1 MEGFLSTTEASCF
14 CRVASAEKG
23 SRLSEMS
30 LLLLVLACATWTVGA
45 LEESGP
51 PHIVFILADDL
62 GWADVSMHGSPQIP
76 TPNIDALACTGMALN
91 NYYVQPLCSPSRAA
105 LLSGLYAIHTG
116 FQESAILPG
125 VPAALSL
132 NVKIMPEYL
141 KDLGYETH
149 MLGKWHIGYQS
160 LNYTPTFRGF
170 DSFCGIHTGPD
181 DYYSHILEWEGHRGL
196 DFWNDTQPLT
206 AEDGKYST
214 TLFTERAAS
223 IISNRDKSKPL
234 FLYLAHQASHSGIN
248 PNPLQAPEENVAK
261 FPYIGQPDR
270 TTYAGMVDALD
281 QSVGAVLEALEAE
294 SMLRNTIIVF
304 SSDNGGSPTGFV
316 SNFGFNWPLRGAKQ
330 TVWEGGIRASAFIWS
345 PQLRHGGKVSQQ
357 LMHITDWLPT
367 LYAAAGFLFKSDHTG
382 GDVKRLGAL
391 DGIDTWHSLVVGKP
405 SPRSEILHNIDQNAG
420 IAALRYRDFK
430 LVVGSDGEMDARF
443 EVPGG
448 SRPYGD
454 LDALL
459 KQSKAAAVLRRFYGK
474 KDVFKHVDRWR
485 LQATIKCGHV
495 HDANFR
501 MGGSYYLFDIVDD
514 PCEQRN
520 LAKERPDV
528 LSMML
533 EKLAIYN
540 ETVVPPVTTLEDPRS
555 YPDQHNG
562 IWAPWL

>member
-1 MEGFLSTTEASCF
+1 
-14 CRVASAEKG
+14 
-23 SRLSEMS
+23 MS
-30 LLLLVLACATWTVGA
+30 LLLFVLACATWTVGA
-45 LEESGP
+45 LKESEP

-62 GWADVSMHGSPQIP
+62 GWDDVSMHGSPQIP
-76 TPNIDALACTGMALN
+76 TPNIDALACAGMALN

-149 MLGKWHIGYQS
+149 MLGKWHIGYHS

-181 DYYSHILEWEGHRGL
+181 DYYSHILEWEGRRGL
-196 DFWNDTQPLT
+196 DFWNGTQPLT
-206 AEDGKYST
+206 TEDGKYST
-214 TLFTERAAS
+214 TLFTERAVS

-270 TTYAGMVDALD
+270 TTYAG
-281 QSVGAVLEALEAE
+281 
-294 SMLRNTIIVF
+294 
-304 SSDNGGSPTGFV
+304 
-316 SNFGFNWPLRGAKQ
+316 
-330 TVWEGGIRASAFIWS
+330 
-345 PQLRHGGKVSQQ
+345 
-357 LMHITDWLPT
+357 
-367 LYAAAGFLFKSDHTG
+367 

-391 DGIDTWHSLVVGKP
+391 DGVDMWHSLVVGKP
-405 SPRSEILHNIDQNAG
+405 SPRSEILHNIDQNTG
-420 IAALRYRDFK
+420 IAALRYRNFK
-430 LVVGSDGEMDARF
+430 LVVGSNGEMDARF

-474 KDVFKHVDRWR
+474 KDVFKHVDKWR
-485 LQATIKCGHV
+485 RQATLKCGHV

-501 MGGSYYLFDIVDD
+501 MGGTYYLFDIADD

-520 LAKERPDV
+520 LAEERPGV

-540 ETVVPPVTTLEDPRS
+540 ETVVPPVTTVEDPRS